1 MNVHFEDY
9 YNFRSTWL
17 RLLNNSVKGERL
29 FGWNTL
35 NLMNFV
41 QESYVFHL
49 INIKNHVGFFYD
61 ISPIDSKLFWKR
73 WDLRRMGAINEFTD
87 KLWRDHRIERI
98 GFTTT
103 YFQLVLMKTPFLE
116 NLFSNPKKT
125 R

>member
-1 MNVHFEDY
+1 M
-9 YNFRSTWL
+9 
-17 RLLNNSVKGERL
+17 
-29 FGWNTL
+29 

-98 GFTTT
+98 GFMTT
-103 YFQLVLMKTPFLE
+103 FSQLALMKIPLLE